1 MCSDSSC
8 VHFMAQTL
16 NNQGCSFVAKGDFD
30 AAITYLK
37 QALELTRL
45 SMSSNNTAESE
56 SRSHCTCKYCSLE
69 ASLNI
74 VDEEELEIN
83 DQDCKL
89 TPSETASSSSSASC
103 SRPPKRK
110 RPCISTVNNERQP
123 KPILQTDD
131 KANPND
137 QGFIY
142 RRPMLVPKQ
151 SIEGFHFMGPTLSF
165 IVLFNIALAHHLKA
179 IEMLPLV
186 TDRKERISLLQH
198 PLKLYELA
206 YQLHFQCLEQ
216 DSNGNATTTK
226 QTSNDQNLLNLR
238 LMMLVTNNISQ
249 IHKLAG
255 NENKHNQCLQ
265 HLLNALMYM
274 NHENSCPTKNVVL
287 APSEKDGIFD
297 NLSPILRTKV
307 YAAAA

>member
-1 MCSDSSC
+1 
-8 VHFMAQTL
+8 MAQTL
-16 NNQGCSFVAKGDFD
+16 NNKGCSFIAKGDFD
-30 AAITYLK
+30 AAITHLK
-37 QALELTRL
+37 QALELTRM
-45 SMSSNNTAESE
+45 SMSSHHTTADSE
-56 SRSHCTCKYCSLE
+56 SRTHCACKYCSLE

-74 VDEEELEIN
+74 ADEEELELQ
-83 DQDCKL
+83 DQDCKR
-89 TPSETASSSSSASC
+89 TSSETTASSSSASC

-110 RPCISTVNNERQP
+110 RPCISTIDDHEQPQHHP
-123 KPILQTDD
+123 KPIVPTDD
-131 KANPND
+131 QANPND

-142 RRPMLVPKQ
+142 RRPMLVHKE
-151 SIEGFHFMGPTLSF
+151 SISGFHFMGTTLSF

-186 TDRKERISLLQH
+186 TDRKDKISLLQQ

-206 YQLHFQCLEQ
+206 YQLHFQCQEHG
-216 DSNGNATTTK
+216 SNGTTATAKNANNT
-226 QTSNDQNLLNLR
+226 NDQNLVNLR

-255 NENKHNQCLQ
+255 NENKHKQCLQ

-274 NHENSCPTKNVVL
+274 NHENTCPTKNVVL
-287 APSEKDGIFD
+287 APSETDGIFD